1 MEAEMAYC
9 TDDIE
14 GARMAFK
21 RALDL
26 EPEVTF
32 IFIFFNFISCMIQL
46 CGKCSYDGEQNSA
59 TACLYDFVNVSI
71 DVC

>member
-32 IFIFFNFISCMIQL
+32 IFIFFLIL
-46 CGKCSYDGEQNSA
+46 
-59 TACLYDFVNVSI
+59 
-71 DVC
+71 